1 MADTPVT
8 APPFIP
14 VKPKIAIGTTGAA
27 VDIACAASELAVEV
41 DQDESTTETFCGAYT
56 TYKAEVWTA
65 TVTVF
70 PSYGAAGLWNLVRPL
85 VGTIQ
90 DFTILPDSTKP
101 AGPTNPQMTGKAIV
115 KAFPFYT
122 GAPGEPVSFDIELA
136 IQGTPTFALAL
147 ADDATATAKK
157 AAA

>member
-1 MADTPVT
+1 MPDTPVT
-8 APPFIP
+8 APPFVP
-14 VKPKIAIGTTGAA
+14 VKPKVSIGTVGSA

-56 TYKAEVWTA
+56 TYKAEVWTV

-70 PSYGAAGLWNLVRPL
+70 PSYGAAGLWNLLRPL

-90 DFTILPDSTKP
+90 PFTILPDASKV
-101 AGPTNPQMTGKAIV
+101 AGPTNPSMTGNCIV

-122 GAPGEPVSFDIELA
+122 GAPGEPVSFDVELA
-136 IQGTPTFALAL
+136 VQGTPTWVLAL
-147 ADDATATAKK
+147 AEEAGTTAKK